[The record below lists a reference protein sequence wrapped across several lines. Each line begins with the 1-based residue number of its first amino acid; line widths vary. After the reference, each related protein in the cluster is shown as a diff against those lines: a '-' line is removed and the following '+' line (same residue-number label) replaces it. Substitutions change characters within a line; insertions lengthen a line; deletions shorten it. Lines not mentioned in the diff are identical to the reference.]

1 MIKSLFEKRYGPAD
15 IVIFFGAVVN
25 LLVISAILAFYFL
38 H

>member
-1 MIKSLFEKRYGPAD
+1 MIEKRPGPAD
-15 IVIFFGAVVN
+15 IVIFLGAVVN